1 MLRIDGCASMASTA
15 NNDAFIEPIRTR
27 APSVNGTQWRTTA
40 RLRLSSASSPTREV
54 CAYEH

>member
-15 NNDAFIEPIRTR
+15 NNDAFIERIRTR
-27 APSVNGTQWRTTA
+27 APRVNGTQWWPKT
-40 RLRLSSASSPTREV
+40 RLRLSSAASPIREV